1 MGNEM
6 RFFKKPK
13 PKNQKLENKILDLEA
28 TIEARDR
35 QLAVAQVEIE
45 TMAAV
50 IARDRDRIKS
60 EGAAYGRL
68 RAESEGLGESPDE
81 SSK

>member
-1 MGNEM
+1 MKL
-6 RFFKKPK
+6 FKKPTEK
-13 PKNQKLENKILDLEA
+13 TRKLENKILDLEA
-28 TIEARDR
+28 TIDAKDR